1 MPQDWTPLPPYF
13 RNDLLN
19 EHSVGVALDCK
30 KQDAMEAWEVLVRE
44 LSVTRYISIYP
55 L

>member
-1 MPQDWTPLPPYF
+1 MPQVGPPPPYF

-19 EHSVGVALDCK
+19 EHSVGVALDWP
-30 KQDAMEAWEVLVRE
+30 KQDAMEAWEVRE